1 VATKRNIG
9 NLASLACIQI
19 SNALLPI
26 IAFPI
31 ILNVVGT
38 DLFSKI
44 AISEAI
50 ALIAVAFVLYSFE
63 VDGVSKIA
71 ALNLKSDIF
80 KISHIFSGV
89 LYVRLLIWTI
99 CVFLLLLSYPFL
111 DKDIFIL
118 LIGWMLFP
126 LSYIFQSYWVYQGLE
141 KNLFPAILTLV
152 TRLLCLISLIKIV
165 IAPMDY
171 YYVPIIIGISYGT
184 GGGISLL
191 YLLRKFKIK
200 LVKVSLSEIYQLF
213 LEGKEIFFGNIS
225 VTLFRDSNVIILGI
239 FSNSTAVSIY
249 SIAEKSI
256 KIFQAGARPLNQLF
270 FPKVIR
276 SLLEIKKPDLS
287 AFKII
292 AKYTWPQIAALFLAA
307 ILIILF
313 YVFFRDVLP
322 NKYDLTHEKEIVYL
336 ITVMAVAVFFGVSNF
351 MFGIAGLNYL
361 NKRWHLARA
370 IFITGVCSI
379 LCCIPLVLLF
389 AQLGAA
395 LSFVLSEVLLFCLI
409 SKAYFN
415 K

>member
-1 VATKRNIG
+1 
-9 NLASLACIQI
+9 L
-19 SNALLPI
+19 
-26 IAFPI
+26 
-31 ILNVVGT
+31 
-38 DLFSKI
+38 D
-44 AISEAI
+44 
-50 ALIAVAFVLYSFE
+50 
-63 VDGVSKIA
+63 
-71 ALNLKSDIF
+71 LKSDIS
-80 KISHIFSGV
+80 KISHAFSGI
-89 LYVRLLIWTI
+89 LYVRLLIWVV
-99 CVFLLLLSYPFL
+99 CVFLLLLSSPFI

-118 LIGWMLFP
+118 LISWMLFP

-152 TRLLCLISLIKIV
+152 TRLLCLTSLIKIV
-165 IAPMDY
+165 TAPVDY
-171 YYVPIIIGISYGT
+171 YFVPIIIGISYGI

-191 YLLRKFKIK
+191 YLSKKFKIK
-200 LVKVSLSEIYQLF
+200 LVKVSMSEISQLF
-213 LEGKEIFFGNIS
+213 LDGKEIFFGNIS

-276 SLLEIKKPDLS
+276 SLAKMKEPNFG

-307 ILIILF
+307 VFIILSYIF
-313 YVFFRDVLP
+313 LRHILP
-322 NKYDLTHEKEIVYL
+322 SKYDLTHEKEIVYL

-370 IFITGVCSI
+370 IFITGICSI
-379 LCCIPLVLLF
+379 LCCIPLVLVF
-389 AQLGAA
+389 AQTGAA
-395 LSFVLSEVLLFCLI
+395 LSFIFSEVLLFCLI

>member
-1 VATKRNIG
+1 VATKKNIG

-26 IAFPI
+26 IAFPV

-63 VDGVSKIA
+63 VDGISKIVG
-71 ALNLKSDIF
+71 LDLKSDIF
-80 KISHIFSGV
+80 KISHIFSGI
-89 LYVRLLIWTI
+89 LYVRLLIWII
-99 CVFLLLLSYPFL
+99 CVFLLLLSYSFL

-126 LSYIFQSYWVYQGLE
+126 LSYILQSYWIYQGLE
-141 KNLFPAILTLV
+141 KNLFPAVLTLV
-152 TRLLCLISLIKIV
+152 TRLLCLASLIKIV

-171 YYVPIIIGISYGT
+171 YLVPIIIGISYGI

-191 YLLRKFKIK
+191 YLSRKFKIK
-200 LVKVSLSEIYQLF
+200 LLKVSLSEIYQLF
-213 LEGKEIFFGNIS
+213 LEGKEIFFGNFS

-276 SLLEIKKPDLS
+276 SLAKIRKPDLN

-292 AKYTWPQIAALFLAA
+292 AKYTWPQLTALFIAAVF
-307 ILIILF
+307 IILF
-313 YVFFRDVLP
+313 YVFFRHALP
-322 NKYDLTHEKEIVYL
+322 SKYNLTHEKEIVYL
-336 ITVMAVAVFFGVSNF
+336 ISVMAIAVFFGVSNF

-361 NKRWHLARA
+361 NKKWHLARA
-370 IFITGVCSI
+370 IFVTGICSI

-389 AQLGAA
+389 AQVGAG
-395 LSFVLSEVLLFCLI
+395 LSFILSEVLLFCLI